1 MYFYIL
7 SRMSFL
13 SQHHISVTL
22 HLFTVGLVYQ
32 LQFVAVYTLCLL
44 YPTIL
49 HLCEYVIGHKNKGT
63 YLRMYSFTLYS
74 DAAQMI
80 FSMHCCLHLIGQ
92 PVSVGRL
99 DQLLFPYYK
108 KDIEDKKL
116 TTEMVYMLNFTCD
129 L

>member
-1 MYFYIL
+1 
-7 SRMSFL
+7 
-13 SQHHISVTL
+13 
-22 HLFTVGLVYQ
+22 
-32 LQFVAVYTLCLL
+32 
-44 YPTIL
+44 
-49 HLCEYVIGHKNKGT
+49 
-63 YLRMYSFTLYS
+63 MYSFTLCS

-116 TTEMVYMLNFTCD
+116 TPEMVYILNFTCD